1 MAYLFLVRS
10 KAAMRYQLVLQF
22 AADTL
27 DYDALAA
34 LERQLTAVLGDSAVD
49 GHDMGSG
56 EANIF
61 IHTTDPQH
69 AFGQVFPLLERTG
82 HISYVT
88 AAYRHTDGDRYHV
101 LWPQNSSRQF
111 SVA

>member
-1 MAYLFLVRS
+1 
-10 KAAMRYQLVLQF
+10 MRYQLVLQF

-27 DYDALAA
+27 ADYDALVAV
-34 LERQLTAVLGDSAVD
+34 ESQLADVLGDGAMD

-61 IHTTDPQH
+61 IHTTDPLATFRQL
-69 AFGQVFPLLERTG
+69 APVLERSG
-82 HISYVT
+82 HISRVT
-88 AAYRHTDGDRYHV
+88 AGYRRTDGDRYHV
-101 LWPQNSSRQF
+101 LWPENSSRQF

>member
-1 MAYLFLVRS
+1 
-10 KAAMRYQLVLQF
+10 MRYQLVLQF

-27 DYDALAA
+27 NDYDALVA
-34 LERQLTAVLGDSAVD
+34 LERQPTAVLGDGAVD

-61 IHTTDPQH
+61 VHTTDPQH
-69 AFGQVFPLLERTG
+69 AFRQVFPLLERTG
-82 HISYVT
+82 HILHVT

-101 LWPQNSSRQF
+101 LRPENSSRQF